1 LYSAAFRKFDQTLGR
16 VAFSREKKCALS
28 YTLLGLYYRRL
39 GLGFSEGNSED
50 TMQLEN
56 LVIWIVI
63 GGLAGLLA
71 DALISGVK
79 LGLASA
85 VIVGIL
91 GAFVGGWLFSVLN
104 ISVGAGLVGHFVSA
118 LVGAIALLAILRAL
132 KYR

>member
-1 LYSAAFRKFDQTLGR
+1 
-16 VAFSREKKCALS
+16 
-28 YTLLGLYYRRL
+28 
-39 GLGFSEGNSED
+39 
-50 TMQLEN
+50 MQLET

-91 GAFVGGWLFSVLN
+91 GAFIGGWLFSVLGV
-104 ISVGAGLVGHFVSA
+104 SVGQGLVGHFVSA
-118 LVGAIALLAILRAL
+118 LVGAIALLALLRAL

>member
-1 LYSAAFRKFDQTLGR
+1 
-16 VAFSREKKCALS
+16 
-28 YTLLGLYYRRL
+28 
-39 GLGFSEGNSED
+39 
-50 TMQLEN
+50 MQLET

-63 GGLAGLLA
+63 GGIAGLLA

-91 GAFVGGWLFSVLN
+91 GAFVGGWLFSLLGVQVGTGIVGHL
-104 ISVGAGLVGHFVSA
+104 ITAFVGAL
-118 LVGAIALLAILRAL
+118 ALLLLLRAL